1 MYAVVEIAGK
11 QFKVA
16 PKDKVVVPTLKD
28 AAGSTVTFDHVL
40 LVQDDNAVKVGNP
53 LVKGASVEA
62 KVLGQVRA
70 DEVTVF
76 KKKKRKGYRVTRGHR
91 QRYTEIE
98 ITNIAG

>member
-16 PKDKVVVPTLKD
+16 PKDKVIVPTLND
-28 AAGSTVTFDHVL
+28 TAGSTITFDHVL
-40 LVQDDNAVKVGNP
+40 LVHDDNAVKVGNP

-70 DEVTVF
+70 DEITVF